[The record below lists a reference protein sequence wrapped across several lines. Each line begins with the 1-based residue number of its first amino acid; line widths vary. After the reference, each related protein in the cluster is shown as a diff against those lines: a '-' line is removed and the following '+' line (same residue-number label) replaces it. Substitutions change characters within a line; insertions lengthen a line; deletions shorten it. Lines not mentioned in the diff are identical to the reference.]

1 MVNPCDSCVPSILD
15 LSCKQRESFLHNN
28 LHYDLFTTILLTI
41 RPKLI
46 VDESRS
52 RSLRHLRKNFQATTL
67 IFPVRSP
74 HKRDN

>member
-1 MVNPCDSCVPSILD
+1 MVNPCDSCVASILD
-15 LSCKQRESFLHNN
+15 LSYKQRESFLHNN
-28 LHYDLFTTILLTI
+28 LHHDLFTTILLTI